1 MDSVSQPPVDCVIVG
16 GGPAGLTAAIYLAR
30 FQRTIRVLDSGEAR
44 ALRIP
49 RSHNVPGFPDGI
61 AGPELLARLRAQ
73 LLRQGGAVTG
83 ARATGLAQYDNLFM
97 VHVGGLRWPA
107 RRVLLATGA
116 RDREVEIPGLR
127 AVRSVGLLR
136 ECPIC
141 DAHEHR
147 GRRIGVIGCSPHA
160 VREALFLRHFSE
172 DVQLLPIRPS
182 DILAR
187 EDFEALQARQIG
199 WRPGGIHHV
208 EHRSGRL
215 QVHRVVGEPLTVDV
229 LYAALGCQPAADL
242 GRAVKAQCEAGGNLV
257 IDTRCQTTCPGLFA
271 AGDVTSGLD
280 QIVVAMAQGAVAA
293 TAIHN
298 SL

>member
-1 MDSVSQPPVDCVIVG
+1 MTPSDAPLMDCVIVG
-16 GGPAGLTAAIYLAR
+16 AGPAGLAAALYLAR
-30 FQRTIRVLDSGEAR
+30 FHRRIRVLDSGDAR

-73 LLRQGGAVTG
+73 LLRHGGAVTA
-83 ARATGLAQYDNLFM
+83 ARATGLSRDERGFL

-116 RDREVEIPGLR
+116 RDREIDLPGLR
-127 AVRSVGLLR
+127 AVRAIGLLR

-141 DAHEHR
+141 DGHEHR
-147 GRRIGVIGCSPHA
+147 GRRIGVIGSSPHA

-172 DVQLLPIRPS
+172 HLQLLPVRP
-182 DILAR
+182 DDVLGR
-187 EDFEALQARQIG
+187 EGHEALQARGIG
-199 WRPGGIHHV
+199 WRPGGLAGV
-208 EHRSGRL
+208 EHRGSVLR
-215 QVHRVVGEPLTVDV
+215 VHRVVGDPVEVDV

-242 GRAVKAQCEAGGNLV
+242 WRAVQARCEAGGNLV
-257 IDTRCQTTCPGLFA
+257 IDGHCQTTCPGLFA